1 MQVKCKSECRAETLS
16 SYAEPQPSLAM
27 HLQMHCKVT
36 TSVRPLIEL
45 YRVLSTFIELY
56 ASEAAKIWLS
66 QKKVVYLQYKSNMF
80 NPLNSFSLCTTNKP
94 VTPPHSTVPHLP
106 SATFRISCPSQPG
119 PSSADGSSPIPAWI
133 SSLPPDP
140 VLSRPPRSLSFSQSS
155 ANRKAA
161 HWGLYN
167 KSHLISDIRF
177 ST

>member
-1 MQVKCKSECRAETLS
+1 MV
-16 SYAEPQPSLAM
+16 SYAIGSVSE
-27 HLQMHCKVT
+27 CKVT
-36 TSVRPLIEL
+36 TCRRLAIEL

-56 ASEAAKIWLS
+56 ASEAAKIWLC
-66 QKKVVYLQYKSNMF
+66 QKKAVYLQWKSNMF
-80 NPLNSFSLCTTNKP
+80 NPLNSFSLCITNKP
-94 VTPPHSTVPHLP
+94 VTPPHSTVPLLL
-106 SATFRISCPSQPG
+106 SVTFPISCPSQPG
-119 PSSADGSSPIPAWI
+119 PSSADGCSPTPAWR